1 MTEITEVNPLPPHY
15 ICTHCKTSEFFD
27 DGSVG
32 SGFDLP
38 DKKCPE
44 CGNELIKEGQDIPFE
59 TFLGFKGDKVP
70 DIDLN
75 FSGEYQPNAHNYT
88 KVLFG
93 EDKVFRA
100 GTIGT
105 VAEKTA
111 FGFVK
116 GYLNDQ
122 GIHKRG
128 AEVDR
133 LVKGCTGVKRTTG
146 QHPGGIIVVPDYMDI
161 YDFTP
166 IQYPADDQSSA
177 WMTTHFDF
185 HSIHDNVLKLD
196 ILGHDDPTMIRM
208 LQDLSGIDP
217 KTIPVDDKETMK
229 IFSSPESL
237 GVTEEDILCKT
248 GTFGVPEFGTGF
260 VRQMLEDTKPT
271 TFSEL
276 VQISGLS
283 HGTDVWLGNAQEL
296 IRAGICDLSSVIGC
310 RDDIMVYLMYAGLE
324 PSMAFKTMEFV
335 RKGRGLTDEMV
346 EAMKENDVPDWYLD
360 SCRKIK
366 YMFPKAHAAAYV
378 LMAVRIAYF
387 KVHHPLYYYAS
398 YFTVRAS
405 DFDLITMIKDKTG
418 IKNTVKDMYSRYMDL
433 GKRKD
438 VLTVLEIMNEM
449 AHRGYR
455 MQPISLEKSQAF
467 DFIIE
472 DDSLIPPFIAVP
484 GLGENVAKRIVEAR
498 EEGPFLSKEDLNKKA
513 GLSQKL
519 LNT

>member
-1 MTEITEVNPLPPHY
+1 M
-15 ICTHCKTSEFFD
+15 
-27 DGSVG
+27 
-32 SGFDLP
+32 
-38 DKKCPE
+38 
-44 CGNELIKEGQDIPFE
+44 
-59 TFLGFKGDKVP
+59 
-70 DIDLN
+70 N
-75 FSGEYQPNAHNYT
+75 FSGEYQPHAHNYT
-88 KVLFG
+88 KVLL
-93 EDKVFRA
+93 EKIKYSEQVQL
-100 GTIGT
+100 
-105 VAEKTA
+105 VQWLKTA

-128 AEVDR
+128 AEIDR

-166 IQYPADDQSSA
+166 IQYPADDRSA
-177 WMTTHFDF
+177 SWMTTHFDF

-217 KTIPVDDKETMK
+217 KTIPVDDKETMQ
-229 IFSSPESL
+229 IFSSPASL

-248 GTFGVPEFGTGF
+248 GIIGVPEFGTGF

-296 IRAGICDLSSVIGC
+296 IRSGICDLSSVIGC

-324 PSMAFKTMEFV
+324 PSMAFKTMESV
-335 RKGRGLTDEMV
+335 RKGKGLTDEMID
-346 EAMKENDVPDWYLD
+346 AMKANDVPDWYLD
-360 SCRKIK
+360 SCLKIK

-387 KVHHPLYYYAS
+387 KVHHPLYYYAA
-398 YFTVRAS
+398 YFTIRAS
-405 DFDLITMIKDKTG
+405 DFDLITMIKDKES

-433 GKRKD
+433 GKEKD

-449 AHRGYR
+449 AHRGFK
-455 MQPISLEKSQAF
+455 MQPISLEKSSF
-467 DFIIE
+467 
-472 DDSLIPPFIAVP
+472 
-484 GLGENVAKRIVEAR
+484 
-498 EEGPFLSKEDLNKKA
+498 
-513 GLSQKL
+513 
-519 LNT
+519 